1 MVCLGKEIVC
11 YKNEMNNIP
20 LRNFNAKEMD
30 LLFSICSRVREKGTD
45 FIEFT
50 FDDLKVLS
58 DYKMTA
64 TKHFIKDIE
73 SVYDKLLQ
81 LNFKMGTDTEFT
93 KFVLFKKYTVSASKE
108 IVTIGVNE
116 EFKYILNEIT
126 QNFTKF
132 ELEEFTSIRSSYA
145 KTAYRQ
151 LKRFRKTGYAIF
163 TIEQFREL
171 FCVPESYQMYNINQK
186 IIKPIESELSQYF
199 NGLKI
204 KKIKAKGG
212 RTITHIEFTFQ
223 GEDDML
229 PNGKYRIKKGKE
241 FVEKAPT
248 EMSEDEAKKVFP
260 DLPKTLS
267 EKLAEDEDLAREL
280 EEFLIQ
286 RSKMRNKNKNGEAD
300 SKVEGQF
307 EFDI

>member
-1 MVCLGKEIVC
+1 MGKEIVC

-241 FVEKAPT
+241 FIEKDPT
-248 EMSEDEAKKVFP
+248 EMSEDEVKKVFP

-280 EEFLIQ
+280 EEFLVQ
-286 RSKMRNKNKNGEAD
+286 RSKMKNKNKKGEAD

>member
-1 MVCLGKEIVC
+1 MIRG
-11 YKNEMNNIP
+11 
-20 LRNFNAKEMD
+20 
-30 LLFSICSRVREKGTD
+30 
-45 FIEFT
+45 
-50 FDDLKVLS
+50 
-58 DYKMTA
+58 
-64 TKHFIKDIE
+64 
-73 SVYDKLLQ
+73 
-81 LNFKMGTDTEFT
+81 
-93 KFVLFKKYTVSASKE
+93 FVLFHHYEIDLNKE
-108 IVTIGVNE
+108 TEEIGVNPKLE
-116 EFKYILNEIT
+116 YILNQLSKE
-126 QNFTKF
+126 FTKF
-132 ELEEFTSIRSSYA
+132 ELEEFTNLRSSYA

-241 FVEKAPT
+241 FIEKDPT
-248 EMSEDEAKKVFP
+248 EMSEDEVKKVFP

-286 RSKMRNKNKNGEAD
+286 RSKMKNKNKKGEAD

>member
-1 MVCLGKEIVC
+1 MINV
-11 YKNEMNNIP
+11 
-20 LRNFNAKEMD
+20 
-30 LLFSICSRVREKGTD
+30 
-45 FIEFT
+45 
-50 FDDLKVLS
+50 
-58 DYKMTA
+58 
-64 TKHFIKDIE
+64 
-73 SVYDKLLQ
+73 
-81 LNFKMGTDTEFT
+81 
-93 KFVLFKKYTVSASKE
+93 
-108 IVTIGVNE
+108 GVNE
-116 EFKYILNEIT
+116 KFKYILNEIT

-163 TIEQFREL
+163 TIDQFREL
-171 FCVPESYQMYNINQK
+171 LCIPKSYQISHITDNIL
-186 IIKPIESELSQYF
+186 KPIQSELSQYF
-199 NGLKI
+199 RSLKI
-204 KKIKAKGG
+204 KKVKAKGR

-241 FVEKAPT
+241 FIEKDPT
-248 EMSEDEAKKVFP
+248 EMSEDEVKKVFP

-286 RSKMRNKNKNGEAD
+286 RSKMKNKNKKGEAD

>member
-1 MVCLGKEIVC
+1 MAKEIVC
-11 YKNEMNNIP
+11 YKNELNLIP
-20 LRNFNAKEMD
+20 MRNFNSVEMD
-30 LLFSICSRVREKGTD
+30 LFFSICSRMREKGTEPIK
-45 FIEFT
+45 FNFN
-50 FDDLKVLS
+50 DLKQLS
-58 DYKMTA
+58 DYKPTSNIR
-64 TKHFIKDIE
+64 FVNDIQ
-73 SVYDKLLQ
+73 SVYKKLLSLQ
-81 LNFKMGTDTEFT
+81 YTERDGHMIRG
-93 KFVLFKKYTVSASKE
+93 FVLFHHYEIDLNKE
-108 IVTIGVNE
+108 TEEIGVNPKLE
-116 EFKYILNEIT
+116 YILNQLSKE
-126 QNFTKF
+126 FTKF
-132 ELEEFTSIRSSYA
+132 ELEEFTNLRSSYA

-241 FVEKAPT
+241 FIEKDPT
-248 EMSEDEAKKVFP
+248 EMSEDEVKKVFP

-267 EKLAEDEDLAREL
+267 EKLAEDEDQAREL

-286 RSKMRNKNKNGEAD
+286 RSKMRNKNKKGEAD

>member
-1 MVCLGKEIVC
+1 MAKEIVC
-11 YKNEMNNIP
+11 YKNELNLIP
-20 LRNFNAKEMD
+20 MRNFNSVEMD
-30 LLFSICSRVREKGTD
+30 LFFSICSRMREKGTEPIK
-45 FIEFT
+45 FNFN
-50 FDDLKVLS
+50 DLKQLS
-58 DYKMTA
+58 DYKPTSNIR
-64 TKHFIKDIE
+64 FVNDIQ
-73 SVYDKLLQ
+73 SVYKKLLSLQ
-81 LNFKMGTDTEFT
+81 YTERDGHMIRG
-93 KFVLFKKYTVSASKE
+93 FVLFHHYEIDLNKE
-108 IVTIGVNE
+108 TEEIGVNPKLE
-116 EFKYILNEIT
+116 YILNQLSKE
-126 QNFTKF
+126 FTKF
-132 ELEEFTSIRSSYA
+132 ELEEFTNLRSSYA

-241 FVEKAPT
+241 FIEKDPT
-248 EMSEDEAKKVFP
+248 EMSEDEVKKVFP

-286 RSKMRNKNKNGEAD
+286 RSKMKNKNKKGEAD

>member
-1 MVCLGKEIVC
+1 MGKEIVC

-286 RSKMRNKNKNGEAD
+286 RNKMRNKNKNGEAD

>member
-1 MVCLGKEIVC
+1 MAKEIEC
-11 YKNEMNNIP
+11 YKNELNLIP
-20 LRNFNAKEMD
+20 MRNFNSVEMD
-30 LLFSICSRVREKGTD
+30 LFFSICSRMREKGTEPIK
-45 FIEFT
+45 FNFN
-50 FDDLKVLS
+50 DLKQLS
-58 DYKMTA
+58 DYKPTSNIR
-64 TKHFIKDIE
+64 FVNDIQ
-73 SVYDKLLQ
+73 SVYKKLLSLQ
-81 LNFKMGTDTEFT
+81 YTERDGHMIRG
-93 KFVLFKKYTVSASKE
+93 FVLFHHYEIDLNKE
-108 IVTIGVNE
+108 TEEIGVNPKLE
-116 EFKYILNEIT
+116 YILNQLSKE
-126 QNFTKF
+126 FTKF
-132 ELEEFTSIRSSYA
+132 ELEEFTNLRSSYA

-286 RSKMRNKNKNGEAD
+286 RSKMRNKNKKGEAD

>member
-1 MVCLGKEIVC
+1 MC

-241 FVEKAPT
+241 FIEKDPT

-260 DLPKTLS
+260 NLPKTLS

-286 RSKMRNKNKNGEAD
+286 RSKMRNKNKKGEAD

>member
-241 FVEKAPT
+241 FIEKDPT

-260 DLPKTLS
+260 NLPKTLS

-286 RSKMRNKNKNGEAD
+286 RSKMRNKNKKGEAD

>member
-1 MVCLGKEIVC
+1 MGKEIVC

-212 RTITHIEFTFQ
+212 RTITHIEFIFQ
-223 GEDDML
+223 SEDDML

-241 FVEKAPT
+241 FIEKDPT
-248 EMSEDEAKKVFP
+248 EMSEDESKKIFP
-260 DLPKTLS
+260 DLPKYLS
-267 EKLAEDEDLAREL
+267 EKLNQNHDLAYEF
-280 EEFLIQ
+280 ENFLIE
-286 RSKMRNKNKNGEAD
+286 KRNKNNL
-300 SKVEGQF
+300 
-307 EFDI
+307 

>member
-1 MVCLGKEIVC
+1 MGKEIVC

-186 IIKPIESELSQYF
+186 IITPIESELSQYF

-241 FVEKAPT
+241 FIEKDPT

-260 DLPKTLS
+260 NLPKTLS

-286 RSKMRNKNKNGEAD
+286 RSKMRNKNKKGEAD

>member
-1 MVCLGKEIVC
+1 MAKEIVC
-11 YKNEMNNIP
+11 YKNEMNAIP
-20 LRNFNAKEMD
+20 LRNFNSKEMD

-45 FIEFT
+45 LIEFT
-50 FDDLKVLS
+50 FNDLKTLS

-73 SVYDKLLQ
+73 GVYDKLIQ
-81 LNFKMGTDTEFT
+81 LNLKIGTDTEFT
-93 KFVLFKKYTVSASKE
+93 KFVLFKKYTVSASNE
-108 IVTIGVNE
+108 TVTIGVNE

-132 ELEEFTSIRSSYA
+132 ELEEFTNIRSSYA

-163 TIEQFREL
+163 TIDQFREL
-171 FCVPESYQMYNINQK
+171 LCIPKSYQISHITDNIL
-186 IIKPIESELSQYF
+186 KPIQSELSQYF
-199 NGLKI
+199 RSLKI
-204 KKIKAKGG
+204 KKVKAKGR

-229 PNGKYRIKKGKE
+229 PNGKYRIKKGKDV
-241 FVEKAPT
+241 VEKAPT

-286 RSKMRNKNKNGEAD
+286 RSKMRNKNTKVEAD
-300 SKVEGQF
+300 SKVEGQC

>member
-1 MVCLGKEIVC
+1 MGKEIVC

-241 FVEKAPT
+241 FIEKDPT
-248 EMSEDEAKKVFP
+248 EMSEDEVKKVFP

-286 RSKMRNKNKNGEAD
+286 RSKMKNKNKKGEAD

>member
-1 MVCLGKEIVC
+1 MGKEIVC

-286 RSKMRNKNKNGEAD
+286 RSKMRNKNKKGEAD

>member
-1 MVCLGKEIVC
+1 
-11 YKNEMNNIP
+11 MNNIP

-241 FVEKAPT
+241 FIEKDPT

-260 DLPKTLS
+260 NLPKTLS

-286 RSKMRNKNKNGEAD
+286 RSKMRNKNKKGEAD

>member
-1 MVCLGKEIVC
+1 M
-11 YKNEMNNIP
+11 
-20 LRNFNAKEMD
+20 RNFNSVEMD
-30 LLFSICSRVREKGTD
+30 LFFSICSRMREKGTEPIK
-45 FIEFT
+45 FNFN
-50 FDDLKVLS
+50 DLKQLS
-58 DYKMTA
+58 DYKPTSNIR
-64 TKHFIKDIE
+64 FVNDIQ
-73 SVYDKLLQ
+73 SVYKKLLSLQ
-81 LNFKMGTDTEFT
+81 YTERDGHMIRG
-93 KFVLFKKYTVSASKE
+93 FVLFHHYEIDLNKE
-108 IVTIGVNE
+108 TEEIGVNPKLE
-116 EFKYILNEIT
+116 YILNQLSKE
-126 QNFTKF
+126 FTKF
-132 ELEEFTSIRSSYA
+132 ELEEFTNLRSSYA

-151 LKRFRKTGYAIF
+151 LKRFRKTGYVIF

-171 FCVPESYQMYNINQK
+171 LCIPKTYQIYNINQK
-186 IIKPIESELSQYF
+186 IIKPIEAELSQCF
-199 NGLKI
+199 KGLKI
-204 KKIKAKGG
+204 KKVKAKGG

-241 FVEKAPT
+241 FIEKDPT
-248 EMSEDEAKKVFP
+248 EMSEDEVKKVFP

-286 RSKMRNKNKNGEAD
+286 RSKMKNKNKKGEAD

>member
-1 MVCLGKEIVC
+1 MAKEIVC
-11 YKNEMNNIP
+11 YKNEMNAIP
-20 LRNFNAKEMD
+20 LRNFNSKEMD

-45 FIEFT
+45 LIEFT
-50 FDDLKVLS
+50 FNDLKTLS

-73 SVYDKLLQ
+73 SVYDKLIQ
-81 LNFKMGTDTEFT
+81 LNLKIGTDTEFT
-93 KFVLFKKYTVSASKE
+93 KFVLFKKYTVSAGNE
-108 IVTIGVNE
+108 TVTIGVNE

-132 ELEEFTSIRSSYA
+132 ELEEFTNIRSSYA

-163 TIEQFREL
+163 TIDQFREL
-171 FCVPESYQMYNINQK
+171 LCIPKSYQISHITDNIL
-186 IIKPIESELSQYF
+186 KPIQSELSQYF
-199 NGLKI
+199 KGLKI
-204 KKIKAKGG
+204 KKVKSKKG
-212 RTITHIEFTFQ
+212 RAITHIEFTFQ

-241 FVEKAPT
+241 FIEKDPT
-248 EMSEDEAKKVFP
+248 EMSEDEVKKVFP

-286 RSKMRNKNKNGEAD
+286 RSKMRNKNKKGEAD

>member
-1 MVCLGKEIVC
+1 MGKEIVC

-241 FVEKAPT
+241 FIEKDPT

-260 DLPKTLS
+260 NLPKTLS

-286 RSKMRNKNKNGEAD
+286 RSKMRNKNKKGEAD

>member
-145 KTAYRQ
+145 KTAFRQ

-241 FVEKAPT
+241 FIEKDPT

-260 DLPKTLS
+260 NLPKTLS

-286 RSKMRNKNKNGEAD
+286 RSKFKNK
-300 SKVEGQF
+300 
-307 EFDI
+307 

>member
-1 MVCLGKEIVC
+1 MFDLAKEIVC
-11 YKNEMNNIP
+11 YKNELNLIP
-20 LRNFNAKEMD
+20 MRNFNSVEMD
-30 LLFSICSRVREKGTD
+30 LFFSICSRMREKGTEPIK
-45 FIEFT
+45 FNFN
-50 FDDLKVLS
+50 DLKQLS
-58 DYKMTA
+58 DYKPTSNIR
-64 TKHFIKDIE
+64 FVNDIQ
-73 SVYDKLLQ
+73 SVYKKLLSLQ
-81 LNFKMGTDTEFT
+81 YTERDGHMIRG
-93 KFVLFKKYTVSASKE
+93 FVLFHHYEIDLNKE
-108 IVTIGVNE
+108 TEEIGVNPKLE
-116 EFKYILNEIT
+116 YILNQLSKE
-126 QNFTKF
+126 FTKF
-132 ELEEFTSIRSSYA
+132 ELEEFTNLRSSYA

-241 FVEKAPT
+241 FIEKDPT
-248 EMSEDEAKKVFP
+248 EMSEDEVKKVFP

>member
-1 MVCLGKEIVC
+1 MGKEIVC

-241 FVEKAPT
+241 FIEKDPT
-248 EMSEDEAKKVFP
+248 EMSEDEVKKVFP

-286 RSKMRNKNKNGEAD
+286 RSKMRNKNTKVEAD
-300 SKVEGQF
+300 SKVEGQC

>member
-1 MVCLGKEIVC
+1 MAKEIVC
-11 YKNEMNNIP
+11 YKNELNLIP
-20 LRNFNAKEMD
+20 MRNFNSVEMD
-30 LLFSICSRVREKGTD
+30 LFFSICSRMREKGTEPIK
-45 FIEFT
+45 FNFN
-50 FDDLKVLS
+50 DLKQLS
-58 DYKMTA
+58 DYKPTSNIR
-64 TKHFIKDIE
+64 FVNDIQ
-73 SVYDKLLQ
+73 SVYKKLLSLQ
-81 LNFKMGTDTEFT
+81 YTERDGHMIRG
-93 KFVLFKKYTVSASKE
+93 FVLFHHYEIDLNKE
-108 IVTIGVNE
+108 TEEIGVNPKLE
-116 EFKYILNEIT
+116 YILNQLSKE
-126 QNFTKF
+126 FTKF
-132 ELEEFTSIRSSYA
+132 ELEEFTNLRSSYA

-241 FVEKAPT
+241 FIEKDPT
-248 EMSEDEAKKVFP
+248 EMSEDEVKKVFP

-286 RSKMRNKNKNGEAD
+286 RSKMRNKNKKGEAD

>member
-1 MVCLGKEIVC
+1 MAKEIVC
-11 YKNEMNNIP
+11 YKNELNLIP
-20 LRNFNAKEMD
+20 MRNFNSVEMD
-30 LLFSICSRVREKGTD
+30 LFFSICSRMREKGTEPIK
-45 FIEFT
+45 FNFN
-50 FDDLKVLS
+50 DLKQLS
-58 DYKMTA
+58 DYKPTSNIR
-64 TKHFIKDIE
+64 FVNDIQ
-73 SVYDKLLQ
+73 SVYKKLLSLQ
-81 LNFKMGTDTEFT
+81 YTERDGHMIRG
-93 KFVLFKKYTVSASKE
+93 FVLFHHYEIDLNKE
-108 IVTIGVNE
+108 TEEIGVNPKLE
-116 EFKYILNEIT
+116 YILNQLSKE
-126 QNFTKF
+126 FTKF
-132 ELEEFTSIRSSYA
+132 ELEEFTNLRSSYA

-241 FVEKAPT
+241 FIEKDPT

-260 DLPKTLS
+260 NLPKTLS

-286 RSKMRNKNKNGEAD
+286 RSKMRNKNKKGEAD

>member
-1 MVCLGKEIVC
+1 MGKEIVC

>member
-1 MVCLGKEIVC
+1 VFHLAKEIVC
-11 YKNEMNNIP
+11 YKNEMNAIP
-20 LRNFNAKEMD
+20 LRNFNSKEMD

-45 FIEFT
+45 LIEFT
-50 FDDLKVLS
+50 FNDLKTLS

-73 SVYDKLLQ
+73 SVYDKLIQ
-81 LNFKMGTDTEFT
+81 LNLKIGTDTEFT
-93 KFVLFKKYTVSASKE
+93 KFVLFKKYTVSASNE
-108 IVTIGVNE
+108 TVTIGVNE

-132 ELEEFTSIRSSYA
+132 ELEEFTNIRSSYA

-163 TIEQFREL
+163 TIDQFREL
-171 FCVPESYQMYNINQK
+171 LCIPKSYQISHITDNIL
-186 IIKPIESELSQYF
+186 KPIQSELSQYF
-199 NGLKI
+199 KGLKI
-204 KKIKAKGG
+204 KKVKSKKG
-212 RTITHIEFTFQ
+212 RAITHIEFTFQ

-241 FVEKAPT
+241 FIEKDPT
-248 EMSEDEAKKVFP
+248 EMSEDEVKKVFP

-267 EKLAEDEDLAREL
+267 EKLVEDEDLAREL

-286 RSKMRNKNKNGEAD
+286 RSKMKNKNKKGEAD

>member
-1 MVCLGKEIVC
+1 M
-11 YKNEMNNIP
+11 
-20 LRNFNAKEMD
+20 RNFNSVEMD
-30 LLFSICSRVREKGTD
+30 LFFSICSRMREKGTEPIKFD
-45 FIEFT
+45 FN
-50 FDDLKVLS
+50 DLKQLS
-58 DYKMTA
+58 DYKPTSN
-64 TKHFIKDIE
+64 TRFVDDIQ
-73 SVYDKLLQ
+73 SVYKKLLSLQ
-81 LNFKMGTDTEFT
+81 YTERDGHMIRG
-93 KFVLFKKYTVSASKE
+93 FVLFHHYEIDLNKE
-108 IVTIGVNE
+108 TEEIGVNPKLE
-116 EFKYILNEIT
+116 YILNQLSKE
-126 QNFTKF
+126 FTKF
-132 ELEEFTSIRSSYA
+132 ELEEFTNLRSSYA

-241 FVEKAPT
+241 FIEKDPT
-248 EMSEDEAKKVFP
+248 EMSEDEVKKVFP

-286 RSKMRNKNKNGEAD
+286 RSKMRNKNKKGEAD

>member
-1 MVCLGKEIVC
+1 MAKEIVC
-11 YKNEMNNIP
+11 YKNELNLIP
-20 LRNFNAKEMD
+20 MRNFNSVEMD
-30 LLFSICSRVREKGTD
+30 LFFSICSRMREKGTEPIK
-45 FIEFT
+45 FNFN
-50 FDDLKVLS
+50 DLKQLS
-58 DYKMTA
+58 DHKPTSNIR
-64 TKHFIKDIE
+64 FVNDIQ
-73 SVYDKLLQ
+73 SVYKKLLSLQ
-81 LNFKMGTDTEFT
+81 YTERDGHMIRG
-93 KFVLFKKYTVSASKE
+93 FVLFHHYEIDLNKE
-108 IVTIGVNE
+108 TEEIGVNPKLE
-116 EFKYILNEIT
+116 YILNQLSKE
-126 QNFTKF
+126 FTKF
-132 ELEEFTSIRSSYA
+132 ELEEFTNLRSSYA

-241 FVEKAPT
+241 FIEKDPT
-248 EMSEDEAKKVFP
+248 EMSEDEVKKVFP

-286 RSKMRNKNKNGEAD
+286 RSKMRNKNKKGEAD

>member
-241 FVEKAPT
+241 FIEKDPT
-248 EMSEDEAKKVFP
+248 EMSEDEVKKVFP

-286 RSKMRNKNKNGEAD
+286 RSKMRNKNKKGEAD